1 MIETTLEPYLAAGAV
16 LVLLA
21 VVASKVSSR
30 FGVPALLLFLGL
42 GMAAGSEGLV
52 GIDFSNVGLAGDL
65 GVIALAYIL
74 YAGGLSTNW
83 RDIRSVLAPGLGL
96 ATLGVAITAGIAGT
110 VAAWALDL
118 PLVTGLLLGAIISST
133 DAAAVFSVL
142 RSRGVSL
149 RGGIRP
155 LLELESGS
163 NDPMA
168 VFLTLA
174 LIEIASDEAPGAG
187 ALVLSFV
194 QQMGVGAAVGV
205 VLAAATIAG
214 INRLRLEYDGLYP
227 VITLT
232 VVLLTYSVAALLG
245 GSGFLAVYIAGIM
258 VGNAELLHKKSL
270 VRFHDAIAWLCQIG
284 MFLVLGLLVFPSG
297 LLEVGPQAL
306 VISLCLVVV
315 ARPIAVY
322 LTLAFSRF
330 DLRERTMVAWV
341 GLRGAVPIIL
351 ATFPLIAGVDGA
363 EGIFDVVFF
372 AVILSVLLQG
382 TTIPLAAKVLK
393 VETPAPPERP
403 YPLEAVSSG
412 HGGAELH
419 ELVVAP
425 GAPVDGRS
433 LLELELPEGS
443 LVVLI
448 SREGDFVV
456 PQGATRLAG
465 GDKVLV
471 LVEPEDLDRIRRVVE
486 HPRDST
492 GG

>member
-1 MIETTLEPYLAAGAV
+1 MIESNLEPYLAVAAV
-16 LVLLA
+16 LVLFA
-21 VVASKVSSR
+21 VLASKVSSR
-30 FGVPALLLFLGL
+30 FGVPAVLLFLGL
-42 GMAAGSEGLV
+42 GMAAGSEGLA
-52 GIDFSNVGLAGDL
+52 GIDFSDVGLAGDL
-65 GVIALAYIL
+65 GVVALAYIL

-83 RDIRSVLAPGLGL
+83 RDIRGVLAPGLGL
-96 ATLGVAITAGIAGT
+96 ATFGVAVTAGIAG
-110 VAAWALDL
+110 VLAAWVLDL

-174 LIEIASDEAPGAG
+174 LIELASDDAPGAG

-194 QQMGVGAAVGV
+194 LQMGVGTIVGV
-205 VLAAATIAG
+205 ALAAGTIAG

-232 VVLLTYSVAALLG
+232 VVVLTYSVAALLG
-245 GSGFLAVYIAGIM
+245 GSGFLAVYVAGIM

-270 VRFHDAIAWLCQIG
+270 VRFHDAVAWLCQIG
-284 MFLVLGLLVFPSG
+284 MFLVLGLLVFPSR
-297 LLEVGPQAL
+297 LLDVAPQAVAIAL
-306 VISLCLVVV
+306 GLVVF
-315 ARPIAVY
+315 ARPVAVY
-322 LTLAFSRF
+322 LTLLFSRF

-351 ATFPLIAGVDGA
+351 ATFPLVAGVDGA
-363 EGIFDVVFF
+363 DGIFDVVFF

-382 TTIPLAAKVLK
+382 TTIPLAARLLK
-393 VETPAPPERP
+393 VETPAPAERP

-419 ELVVAP
+419 ELVVAD
-425 GAPVDGRS
+425 GALVDGCS
-433 LLELELPEGS
+433 LLEIDLPEGS

-448 SREGDFVV
+448 SRDGDFVV
-456 PQGATRLAG
+456 PQGATRLVA

-471 LVEPEDLDRIRRVVE
+471 LVEPEDLDRIRRTVE
-486 HPRDST
+486 QPWESPET
-492 GG
+492 